1 MARRLKRPGA
11 PGPGPR
17 ALLVLAAG
25 VLFVHAFTVDHIART
40 VQAWAGDVD
49 GPSRLQVAYVRE
61 LMPTETAP
69 VPPARAVEPAVPR
82 PRPEHAPTRAVETE
96 PAPGAA
102 EPAASA
108 PVPED
113 STPPPVTASLA
124 PLAPPTAESAPP
136 AGDPPAPVVA
146 ASAQPPADVASA
158 ATTLADG
165 LPDAPP
171 FEWPASTR
179 LSYRLTGQYR
189 GDVHGQAQVEWIR
202 ALPRYQVHMD
212 VTVGLPIAPL
222 YTRRMRSDG
231 RLGPAGLQPERYDEV
246 SQLAFRDRRALSV
259 VLADDGVTLADGR
272 RWTPP
277 AAPSPT
283 DGGTAVQDSASQ
295 FVQLSY
301 LFTVQPQ
308 RLVVGATIAFPLAL
322 PRRVEPWVYEVV
334 GEETVNTAF
343 GALEAFHVRP
353 RRGTPRGNDLLAE
366 AWFSPRLAYLPV
378 RIRIQQDDETFLD
391 LVLER
396 RPELAAR

>member
-1 MARRLKRPGA
+1 MRPGA
-11 PGPGPR
+11 PGPRPR
-17 ALLVLAAG
+17 TLLVLGAG
-25 VLFVHAFTVDHIART
+25 VLLAHGCTVDRIART
-40 VQAWAGDVD
+40 VQGWAGDMA

-61 LMPTETAP
+61 LMPSEAVP
-69 VPPARAVEPAVPR
+69 VAPARAVEPVAPR
-82 PRPEHAPTRAVETE
+82 PPSDRAPVQVPSSERPPDAPD
-96 PAPGAA
+96 
-102 EPAASA
+102 PAASA
-108 PVPED
+108 PVVPD
-113 STPPPVTASLA
+113 DTPPPPAPEPPASV
-124 PLAPPTAESAPP
+124 PPPTAEVELP
-136 AGDPPAPVVA
+136 AQDLPVPVAA
-146 ASAQPPADVASA
+146 ASAPAPDDAGSA

-165 LPDAPP
+165 PPDAPP

-189 GDVHGQAQVEWIR
+189 GEVHGQAQVEWIR

-231 RLGPAGLQPERYDEV
+231 RLGAAGLKPERYDEV

-277 AAPSPT
+277 GGGAPT
-283 DGGTAVQDSASQ
+283 DDNTAVQDSASQ

-308 RLVVGATIAFPLAL
+308 RLVAGATITFPLAL

-334 GEETVNTAF
+334 GAETVNTSF
-343 GALEAFHVRP
+343 GAFEAFHVRP

-366 AWFSPRLAYLPV
+366 AWFSPQLAYLPV
-378 RIRIQQDDETFLD
+378 RIRIQQDAETFLD
-391 LVLER
+391 LALER